1 MTYANMKPLDP
12 EAHKCLA
19 DWIKRGGKL
28 LYCGTD
34 GDPFQQVQEWWNT
47 GGNAYTAPA
56 DHLFE
61 LMGIPAGAPEGLYP
75 YGKGTVHIQR
85 QDPKEFVLTE
95 DGEQA
100 LSNAL
105 ESLVGEQLS
114 TPNVLYLKR
123 GPYHVVAV
131 LDERQGRPFME
142 EGCFIDL
149 YDPTLPV
156 YRRKTVQ
163 PGEQA
168 LYYDVHKAGKAPQIL
183 AAASRAYDEKR
194 GKNSFSYICK
204 GPAETWNV
212 TRILLPAAPVKVLVN
227 GEDYSAPWDE
237 TSKTCFLRFP
247 NQPDGVQVEI
257 GW

>member
-1 MTYANMKPLDP
+1 
-12 EAHKCLA
+12 
-19 DWIKRGGKL
+19 
-28 LYCGTD
+28 
-34 GDPFQQVQEWWNT
+34 
-47 GGNAYTAPA
+47 
-56 DHLFE
+56 
-61 LMGIPAGAPEGLYP
+61 
-75 YGKGTVHIQR
+75 
-85 QDPKEFVLTE
+85 
-95 DGEQA
+95 
-100 LSNAL
+100 
-105 ESLVGEQLS
+105 
-114 TPNVLYLKR
+114 
-123 GPYHVVAV
+123 
-131 LDERQGRPFME
+131 ME

-168 LYYDVHKAGKAPQIL
+168 LYYDVTRAGKGPKIL
-183 AAASRAYDEKR
+183 AAASRAYDQKR

-212 TRILLPAAPVKVLVN
+212 TRILLPAMPVKVLVN
-227 GEDYSAPWDE
+227 GEDYSALWDE